1 MIVQVLALGTWYGV
15 KTAAW
20 SDSEIADQMSCC
32 TTAWVEGGGRGGDI
46 GNILHI
52 TNVLRV

>member
-52 TNVLRV
+52 TGVV